1 MRTEDYIE
9 RLFDLA
15 QKLEGK
21 KVWITKDLTNHYGIS
36 RSTIGDGLKRLGR
49 ICCLIGDSKGNHIKL
64 DGNSLTIP
72 ITQREIQDLKMIVL
86 VNRFRH

>member
-1 MRTEDYIE
+1 MENE
-9 RLFDLA
+9 S
-15 QKLEGK
+15 E
-21 KVWITKDLTNHYGIS
+21 LTAIRES
-36 RSTIGDGLKRLGR
+36 LKRLGR

-64 DGNSLTIP
+64 GGNSLPIP